1 MRSRSQATLIV
12 SAMFVLSAQASAQV
26 TRWNSNARL
35 DDVLDDAPAVQVWID
50 GFSAIPSG
58 GAARVGF
65 RVDEDAHVVVGRV
78 DWNGRLTILFPATR
92 TRSTFVRGGVDRR
105 ISGDRLG
112 GIGTFIA
119 NEAPGMT
126 GFVFAIASYLPFDL
140 DNVSASS
147 FSRYATGYTFASG
160 RRYVGDPDRV
170 IDRIS
175 RAILYDE
182 GAPFDYDIAYYS
194 VDQPTYASTAGFLA
208 YCRSAL
214 RTSWYY
220 GAGYDDGSACSSLY
234 GWYNSCAIYSFAWM
248 YGSPYGCYGRYRPQ
262 VVTQGP
268 VPPRLPGDSLGT
280 DSSRVNPWA
289 PDSIPVPNVDRQPA
303 GKDRDEVPRRPLPVP
318 VGGDEDDRSFS
329 IPERALPK
337 LGKDGLVRGSDAR
350 EPGTG
355 TMANQPR
362 RSPEVAGS
370 GSSDWVRPP
379 RDIERAGA
387 DDRSPPRGPRRET
400 GSRGGDAPR
409 DYVNTREREPRS
421 YNPPPPRRA
430 ADRSSRGGGTT
441 GSGGGGYTNDRGGT
455 SSAAPPRQIEST
467 GSRGGG
473 GQASPPPAKTP
484 ETGTGSER
492 KPDERKP
499 EARQP

>member
-12 SAMFVLSAQASAQV
+12 SAMLVLSAQASAQL
-26 TRWNSNARL
+26 TRWNTNARAE
-35 DDVLDDAPAVQVWID
+35 DVLDDAPAIQVWID
-50 GFSAIPSG
+50 GPSIIPSG

-65 RVDEDAHVVVGRV
+65 RVDEDAHVLVGRV

-92 TRSTFVRGGVDRR
+92 TRPTFVRGGVDRR
-105 ISGDRLG
+105 IAGDRLG
-112 GIGTFIA
+112 GVGTFIA

-147 FSRYATGYTFASG
+147 FSRYATGYTFASA
-160 RRYVGDPDRV
+160 RRYIGDPDRV
-170 IDRIS
+170 IGRIS
-175 RAILYDE
+175 RAILYDD

-194 VDQPTYASTAGFLA
+194 VDQPTYASSAGLLS
-208 YCRSAL
+208 YCRTAL
-214 RTSWYY
+214 RDSWYY
-220 GAGYDDGSACSSLY
+220 GPSYDDGSACSSLY
-234 GWYNSCAIYSFAWM
+234 GWYNNCAIYSFAWM
-248 YGSPYGCYGRYRPQ
+248 YGSPYRCYGRYRPV

-268 VPPRLPGDSLGT
+268 VPPRVPRDSLAT
-280 DSSRVNPWA
+280 DSSKVNPWA

-303 GKDRDEVPRRPLPVP
+303 GKERDAIPPRPLPVP
-318 VGGDEDDRSFS
+318 VGGDDDDRSFS

-337 LGKDGLVRGSDAR
+337 LGKDGLTRGSGAM

-370 GSSDWVRPP
+370 GSSEWVRPP
-379 RDIERAGA
+379 RDIERAGSDGRA
-387 DDRSPPRGPRRET
+387 PARGPRRET

-409 DYVNTREREPRS
+409 DYVNTRDREPS
-421 YNPPPPRRA
+421 YSPPPRRA
-430 ADRSSRGGGTT
+430 ADRSSRGGG
-441 GSGGGGYTNDRGGT
+441 GGGGGYSNDRGGT
-455 SSAAPPRQIEST
+455 SSPAPPRRIEST
-467 GSRGGG
+467 GSRGSGT
-473 GQASPPPAKTP
+473 QASPPPARTP
-484 ETGTGSER
+484 ETRSTGTER